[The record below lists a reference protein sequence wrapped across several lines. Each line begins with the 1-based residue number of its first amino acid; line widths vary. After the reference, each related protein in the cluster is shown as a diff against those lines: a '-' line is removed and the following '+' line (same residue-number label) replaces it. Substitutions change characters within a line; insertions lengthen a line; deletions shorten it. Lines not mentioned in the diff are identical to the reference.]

1 MKNILLKFGVFATL
15 ALMLAS
21 CSEDYLDTEPTDA
34 IATSSA
40 FATTKNAWATL
51 NGIHRSLYMQWYA
64 RGASNM
70 DQCGESSLMIS
81 RDMLGE
87 DLVMTA
93 SGNGWYN
100 NTYKWVDHRNQ
111 NSRLT
116 YFAWYVYYRIIGN
129 ANMIIANIDKADGP
143 EADKKAIKGQAYT
156 YRAWAHFNLVQL
168 YGKRYNSATAATD
181 KGVPIMT
188 TNDFDGKPRASVAEV
203 YAQINK
209 DLDSAM
215 VNLQGYV
222 RPNKSHLN
230 LNVAQGIKARVALTM
245 GNWNEA
251 ESYARSARQGFTLMN
266 QAQYKSGFNDYT
278 NPEWMWG
285 SMVIPD
291 QNTYFYSFFAFMSWN
306 FSSTNIRTNPKAIY
320 KPLYDQIPSTDVRK
334 TLWEPNPTPANFP
347 LPHAGVHKPYMTR
360 KFTAAGSSDSRGDIP
375 YMRAAEMYLIEA
387 EAIARQGGRDNE
399 AAEVLHQM
407 VVTRDPAYTLSSNTG
422 PALIDEI
429 LFQRRIELW
438 GEGFRFLDLK
448 RTNSPLVRNHTDS
461 NHQVALATL
470 MYEPAGTDKWQFLIP
485 IDEINANPQLAND
498 QNP

>member
-1 MKNILLKFGVFATL
+1 MKNILLKFGVFATF

-21 CSEDYLDTEPTDA
+21 CSEDYLNTEPTDA

-51 NGIHRSLYMQWYA
+51 NGIHRSLYMQWSA
-64 RGASNM
+64 RGGSSM

-93 SGNGWYN
+93 AGNGWYN
-100 NTYKWVDHRNQ
+100 NTYKWVDHRNE

-129 ANMIIANIDKADGP
+129 ANMIIANIDKAEGP

-168 YGKRYNSATAATD
+168 YGKRYNAATAATD

-188 TNDFDGKPRASVAEV
+188 TNDFDGKPRSSVAEV

-230 LNVAQGIKARVALTM
+230 LNVAHGIKARVALTM
-245 GNWNEA
+245 GNWAEA
-251 ESYARSARQGFTLMN
+251 ETYARAARQGFTLMD
-266 QAQYKSGFNDYT
+266 QTQYTSGFNDYT

-291 QNTYFYSFFAFMSWN
+291 QTTYFWSFFAFMSWN

-320 KPLYDQIPSTDVRK
+320 APLYNQIPATDIRK
-334 TLWEPNPTPANFP
+334 TLWEPNPTAANFP
-347 LPHAGVHKPYMTR
+347 LPHSGVRKPYMTR

-387 EAIARQGGRDNE
+387 EAIARQGGRDAQ
-399 AAEVLHQM
+399 AAEVLRQM

-422 PALIDEI
+422 QALIDEI
-429 LFQRRIELW
+429 MFQRRIELW

-448 RTNSPLVRNHTDS
+448 RTNSPLVRDLAGS
-461 NHQVALATL
+461 NHNPALATL
-470 MYEPAGTDKWQFLIP
+470 MNEPAGTDKWQFLIP
-485 IDEINANPQLAND
+485 IDEINANPQLKND